1 MTAKLAFISAHG
13 STYSIRLLCTVLGV
27 ARSWFQDWRAGNHA
41 AAASSSAAAD
51 LVSQIRG
58 IFQDSGERYGAPR
71 IHAELRSQG
80 IRIARKRVAR
90 LMRENRIR
98 PPRRKKRP
106 PITTDSR
113 HDYGIAPNLLQRAF
127 EAERPNAIWLADITY
142 VATDEGWLYLAAVK
156 DMATREIVGWSM
168 ADHLKSSLCENALR
182 MAIQHH
188 APPAGLI
195 HHSDRGVQY
204 ACGSYRRILDR
215 HEIRA
220 SMSRKGDCLDNAP
233 MESFFGSLKTELV
246 YRTRFRTRQEAK
258 AALFEYI
265 EIFYNR
271 RRRHSGIGYRTP
283 AQAHAEMLI
292 KAAA

>member
-27 ARSWFQDWRAGNHA
+27 ARSWFHDWRAGNHA
-41 AAASSSAAAD
+41 AAASSSAEAD

-58 IFQDSGERYGAPR
+58 IFQDSGERYRAPR

-156 DMATREIVGWSM
+156 DIATREIVGWSM

>member
-27 ARSWFQDWRAGNHA
+27 ARSWFHDWRAGNHA
-41 AAASSSAAAD
+41 AAASSSAEAD

-127 EAERPNAIWLADITY
+127 EAERPNAIWLADLTY